1 MVVSLILFPRYL
13 LLKVN
18 LMIHFHVKLSLLSG
32 NFSYRE
38 NWLRIETMH
47 AIK

>member
-1 MVVSLILFPRYL
+1 MGSLIPAPKYL
-13 LLKVN
+13 LLKVD
-18 LMIHFHVKLSLLSG
+18 LMIYFHVKLSLSSG

-38 NWLRIETMH
+38 NWLRIETVH